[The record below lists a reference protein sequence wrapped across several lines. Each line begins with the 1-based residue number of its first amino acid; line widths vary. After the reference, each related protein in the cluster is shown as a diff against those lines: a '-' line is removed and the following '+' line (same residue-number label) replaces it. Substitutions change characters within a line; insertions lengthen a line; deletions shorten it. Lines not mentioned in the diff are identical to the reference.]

1 MLKKDFLKQINCH
14 RYTGGDR
21 RNTTNAIFFDH
32 AVVRDE
38 NGEEDELFGKPII
51 GRGYK
56 YCVYARAVI
65 ATKKELINTL
75 YDFLEGRI
83 DETPWYI
90 QLVIAQNDA
99 QRFKVPLCG
108 NYLTRLIDY
117 SKTPIE
123 RKPIASI
130 LN

>member
-1 MLKKDFLKQINCH
+1 MKKKDFLKQISCH

-21 RNTTNAIFFDH
+21 RNATNAIFFDH

-38 NGEEDELFGKPII
+38 NSEVDELFGKPVI
-51 GRGYK
+51 GRGFK
-56 YCVYARAVI
+56 YCAYARAVV
-65 ATKKELINTL
+65 ANKQVLINTL

-99 QRFKVPLCG
+99 QRFRVPLMG
-108 NYLTRLIDY
+108 SALTKLIDY
-117 SKTPIE
+117 QKTPC
-123 RKPIASI
+123 
-130 LN
+130 